1 MNFEVFQSAVSKQFS
16 AMAVHDLFRTA
27 VTGDEM
33 WAHYLQSFPVG
44 SNPMLRKRTEH
55 DCSCCRHFIKTVG
68 NVVAIIDGAVV
79 SIWDAVGDAAEY
91 APVALAMSNLVRA
104 SPIENVF
111 LHYDRTV
118 GVRKN
123 HQQDGEKVL
132 TWNHF
137 CVEIPNR
144 NERPLICKKADIPT
158 KLGEERANYEV
169 LMRSLLE
176 ISSDS
181 VSTVLEL
188 MDQNNLYRGAEYRST
203 LEAFNQIQHA
213 FRAIDGPLKGE
224 KARARVN
231 YVWSRLSSSHASLA
245 RIRNTAIGTLLVD
258 LSEGADME
266 KAVKSY
272 EAKVAPANF
281 KRPTALVT
289 QSMVDAAKKAIDELG
304 FTSAMDRRYA
314 SLADVSVNNVIFA
327 DRRARSFMKDSLF
340 DGIATKPPSRK
351 NVDGLESVDIDTFV
365 KDVVPRANSIEM
377 MFENKHAGN
386 LMSLIA
392 PVHADAA
399 NFFKWENRFS
409 WSYNGDV
416 ADSIKE
422 RVKRA
427 GGSVTGEF
435 CCRLAW
441 YNFDD
446 LDFHMGEVIR
456 GQRASNEIFFGNRG
470 PSPSYGRLDVDMNA
484 GSGHTR
490 EPVENIFYPR
500 IDRMKD
506 GVYSLFVHQFSR
518 RESDN
523 VGFDVEVDILGEV
536 HSFSYAK
543 PVKDNVPVA
552 NFEVKSGKITMMPIL
567 SSATASRSLW
577 GIKTNEFHRVNA
589 MMFSPNYWDH
599 QRGIGNQHY
608 FFMLDGCKNEGQARP
623 FFNEF
628 LRADLDKHRKVMEI
642 VGARAKVA
650 PSEDQLSGLGF
661 SSTVRNEIVVKVDG
675 EMKRTMKVTF

>member
-1 MNFEVFQSAVSKQFS
+1 MHFEKFQSAVSKQFA
-16 AMAVHDLFRTA
+16 AMAAHDLFRTA

-33 WAHYLQSFPVG
+33 WTHYLQSFPVG

-91 APVALAMSNLVRA
+91 APVAMAMSDLVRA

-144 NERPLICKKADIPT
+144 NERPVLCKKADIPT
-158 KLGEERANYEV
+158 KLGEERANHDV
-169 LMRSLLE
+169 LYRSLVG
-176 ISSDS
+176 ITPDAI
-181 VSTVLEL
+181 STVLEL
-188 MDQNNLYRGAEYRST
+188 MDQNNLYRGAEYRAPV
-203 LEAFNQIQHA
+203 EVFAA
-213 FRAIDGPLKGE
+213 LKRGFDSIL
-224 KARARVN
+224 APHRYN
-231 YVWSRLSSSHASLA
+231 FVWGALSSAYTSVT

-272 EAKVAPANF
+272 ETKVAPANF

-327 DRRARSFMKDSLF
+327 DRRARSFMKDALF
-340 DGIATKPPSRK
+340 DGIATKPASRK

-365 KDVVPRANSIEM
+365 KDVVPRVNSIEV

-399 NFFKWENRFS
+399 NFFKWDNRFS

-427 GGSVTGEF
+427 GGSVTGEL

-441 YNFDD
+441 YNHDD
-446 LDFHMGEVIR
+446 LDFHMIEP
-456 GQRASNEIFFGNRG
+456 AYEICFYSKV
-470 PSPSYGRLDVDMNA
+470 SPTGGALDVDMNA
-484 GSGHTR
+484 GRGTTR

-500 IDRMKD
+500 LRTMKN
-506 GVYSLFVHQFSR
+506 GSYRLFVRQYQA
-518 RESDN
+518 RESSDI
-523 VGFDVEVDILGEV
+523 GFDVEVDLQGEV
-536 HSFSYAK
+536 HAFSYARA
-543 PVKDNVPVA
+543 VRGDVHVA
-552 NFEVKSGKITMMPIL
+552 EFTACDGMVSMKSLL
-567 SSATASRSLW
+567 SASPASRSLW
-577 GIKTNEFHRVNA
+577 GIKTAEFHRVNA
-589 MMFSPNYWDH
+589 MMFSPNSWDH